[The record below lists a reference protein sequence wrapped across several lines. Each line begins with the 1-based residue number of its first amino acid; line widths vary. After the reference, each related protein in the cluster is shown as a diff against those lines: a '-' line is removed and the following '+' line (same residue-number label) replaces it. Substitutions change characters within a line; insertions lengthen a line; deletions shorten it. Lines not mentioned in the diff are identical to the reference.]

1 MFVLSVVVSSSVVRG
16 CRVDAV
22 TRSPPR
28 AHMCVHTAKMAASL
42 GLFSTLD
49 QCHSGS
55 SRKLRDALFLT
66 VKHTLG
72 HSLLPNL

>member
-1 MFVLSVVVSSSVVRG
+1 MCSVLLVRG

-22 TRSPPR
+22 TRSPSR

-72 HSLLPNL
+72 LSLLPNLQ